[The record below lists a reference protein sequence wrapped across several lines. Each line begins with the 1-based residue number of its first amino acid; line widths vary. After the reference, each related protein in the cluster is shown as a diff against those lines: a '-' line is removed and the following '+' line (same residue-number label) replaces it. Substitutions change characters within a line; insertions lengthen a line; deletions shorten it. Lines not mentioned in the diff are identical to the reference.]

1 MRKSKQETVLTRAR
15 IVEAASYEFR
25 RNGIDRTGLNELMAA
40 AGLTRGG
47 FYRHFSSKDQIVTEA
62 YAQALH
68 SQLERIVALTADA
81 ERTKALRATVN
92 MYLSNAQRDDPA
104 TSCPLAMLG
113 SELARSGEETRNIAT
128 DGIRKLAEIFGTASG
143 ASTPKEATDM
153 GLPIL
158 AMLVGALTMSRI
170 VLDAQLSEAIIT
182 ETKKATGAYKLR
194 KAKKAN
200 TI

>member
-15 IVEAASYEFR
+15 IVEAASSEFR

-40 AGLTRGG
+40 AGLTHGG

-68 SQLERIVALTADA
+68 SQLERIMALTADA
-81 ERTKALRATVN
+81 KRTKALQAAVD

-113 SELARSGEETRNIAT
+113 SEVARSSEDTRNLAT
-128 DGIRKLAEIFGTASG
+128 EGIRKLAEILGTASG
-143 ASTPKEATDM
+143 ASTSKEATNT
-153 GLPIL
+153 GLPLL
-158 AMLVGALTMSRI
+158 AMLVGALTMSR
-170 VLDAQLSEAIIT
+170 VALDAQLSEAIIK
-182 ETKKATGAYKLR
+182 ETKKAISSYQRR
-194 KAKKAN
+194 KAKTADP
-200 TI
+200 I

>member
-15 IVEAASYEFR
+15 IVEAASSEFR

-68 SQLERIVALTADA
+68 SQLERIVALTADTK
-81 ERTKALRATVN
+81 RTKALQAAVD

-113 SELARSGEETRNIAT
+113 SELARSSKDTRNMAT
-128 DGIRKLAEIFGTASG
+128 DGIRKLAEILGTASG
-143 ASTPKEATDM
+143 ALTSKGATNT
-153 GLPIL
+153 GLPLL
-158 AMLVGALTMSRI
+158 AMLVGALTMSRV

-182 ETKKATGAYKLR
+182 ETKKASSAYQRGKT
-194 KAKKAN
+194 KMAD